1 MMGKATNKE
10 SHHAEFDRN
19 ADFRVKECHVCRVA
33 LGGHRDPVEVV
44 RGLSILVQAGG
55 AVHCTLALYMHGLG
69 SPEIGT
75 KMERPL
81 TTCMG
86 SL

>member
-1 MMGKATNKE
+1 MTFYHHPLSQSLSTYDTNFDVM
-10 SHHAEFDRN
+10 EF
-19 ADFRVKECHVCRVA
+19 HVCSVV

-55 AVHCTLALYMHGLG
+55 AVHCTSVLYMHGLD

-81 TTCMG
+81 T
-86 SL
+86 